1 MLALFNPAQG
11 DYPAAEVACLKVL
24 QGALGP
30 ALRVHLQRH
39 DLLRQ
44 LLEDLAT
51 LLPAV
56 SWSLP

>member
-24 QGALGP
+24 QG